1 MKNFTG
7 IFVPIDE
14 QTVFTVVKYFDEDC
28 NVSSKYFTEKNMLR
42 NIELYKCRYVGTYN
56 GESLV
61 FATNIY
67 EDSDEKVLSFN
78 ELKSFNETVI

>member
-14 QTVFTVVKYFDEDC
+14 DNVFEVVQYFNYKC
-28 NVSSKYFTEKNMLR
+28 KISSKYFS
-42 NIELYKCRYVGTYN
+42 IELILKNVHINNCRYVGTYN
-56 GESLV
+56 GETLV

-67 EDSDEKVLSFN
+67 EDSNEKVLSFN
-78 ELKSFNETVI
+78 ELKSFNEK